1 MLRID
6 REKRTLK
13 KLDQQSLPDAELRER
28 SDLQQMIRKSS
39 ADFFAE
45 MGEKLLLIGEEVRP
59 TDFVDDR
66 IDLLAID
73 QEGTGVIIE
82 IKRGSHKFHLLQ
94 ALSYAAMV
102 SKWSRD
108 RILMEYCSLAGKTA
122 EEGTD
127 EIEQFLNV
135 DMESINDSQRILLLA
150 ENFDYEVLVTAEW
163 LSENFDV
170 DIRCYRLGLSS
181 DGTAVF
187 LTCTCIYPP
196 PELFEHAIRRGRR
209 DRGKP
214 SRWPDWEMAL
224 AALGNDT
231 VAAFFRKELAA
242 GREDYL
248 PKRILRYRVNG
259 KRGWAVVAGKE
270 HAYVWQEARFKD
282 DEKYWVKKIGAHAH
296 VQPVKGGRALR
307 FFLTSDRDFEHF
319 LDAVQRDLG
328 QIEFQ
333 NSGDLA
339 DLEAEE

>member
-6 REKRTLK
+6 RDKRTLK
-13 KLDQQSLPDAELRER
+13 KLDQQSMPDADLLER

-39 ADFFAE
+39 SDFFAE

-73 QEGTGVIIE
+73 QEGAGVIIE

-102 SKWSRD
+102 SKWPQD
-108 RILMEYCSLAGKTA
+108 RILTEYCSLVGKA
-122 EEGTD
+122 ADEGTD
-127 EIEQFLNV
+127 DIEQFLNV
-135 DMESINDSQRILLLA
+135 DIENLNGSQRVFLLA

-163 LSENFDV
+163 LSESYDV

-181 DGTAVF
+181 DGTAAF

-196 PELFEHAIRRGRR
+196 PELAEHAIRRRR
-209 DRGKP
+209 EPGKP
-214 SRWPDWEMAL
+214 SRWQDWDTAL

-242 GREDYL
+242 GREYYL

-259 KRGWAVVAGKE
+259 KRGWAVVARKE

-282 DEKYWVKKIGAHAH
+282 DEKYWAKKIGADAH

-307 FFLTSDRDFEHF
+307 FFLTSERDFDNF
-319 LDAVQRDLG
+319 LDAVQRDLVAV
-328 QIEFQ
+328 EFH

-339 DLEAEE
+339 DLETEE